1 MTPTDA
7 YLQRVARG
15 LSGMDPRL
23 REDVLRE
30 LRSHLADAAVAEGE
44 SAALSA
50 AEAPE
55 SVAARYRELYGYGAA
70 YQAAFTTVAAFLA
83 VLTVPVF
90 VYAISVPA
98 SLIASLFLLV
108 VLAAYLMIVA
118 VRAGSRAGAVAGV
131 AACLARIATVFLLD
145 APAAQVVADANGWIT
160 FLAVS
165 VGLIALGYLPG
176 RAREKWRAGDVSM

>member
-1 MTPTDA
+1 MTPTGA

-30 LRSHLADAAVAEGE
+30 LRSHLADAAVAGGE
-44 SAALSA
+44 SAALAA

-90 VYAISVPA
+90 VYAVSVPA

-118 VRAGSRAGAVAGV
+118 DYRRTITSRRRGPSTSPARARAGTRGQS
-131 AACLARIATVFLLD
+131 
-145 APAAQVVADANGWIT
+145 
-160 FLAVS
+160 
-165 VGLIALGYLPG
+165 G
-176 RAREKWRAGDVSM
+176 RRTPPRR